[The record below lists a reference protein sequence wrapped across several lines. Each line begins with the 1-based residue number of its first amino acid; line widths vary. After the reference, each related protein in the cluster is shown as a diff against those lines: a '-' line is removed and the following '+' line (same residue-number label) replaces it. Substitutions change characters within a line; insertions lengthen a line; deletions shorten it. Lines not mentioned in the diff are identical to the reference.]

1 MFFTSLKR
9 TIKSGWHGFFRDGG
23 MITANVFVLLM
34 AISVFTSLFLFKN
47 VSNFIVDS
55 IEDKVDIS
63 VYFEYEVLE
72 DEILDIK
79 KEILVI
85 PEVKAVNYVSKDDAL
100 ENFVER
106 HSDDETLMQ
115 SLEEVGVNPF
125 LASLNIKA
133 FEFGQYEGISSFLE
147 GSIFQTKIEKVDY
160 YEREPVIER
169 VFSLTST
176 FSRIGIILSI
186 VMALVAVLV
195 VFNTIRLAIYNFR
208 EEIRIQR
215 LVGASNWFIRGPFLV
230 QGVIAGLFAGL
241 IGLALF
247 GSLTWLFNSTIN
259 GIFPGLEVFSIF
271 ISNLWMIIL
280 LQLGVGAFLGIISS
294 LLAVRS
300 HLNV

>member
-1 MFFTSLKR
+1 MFFTSLR
-9 TIKSGWHGFFRDGG
+9 RIIKSGWHGFFRDGG

-34 AISVFTSLFLFKN
+34 AISVFSSLFLFN
-47 VSNFIVDS
+47 NISNFIVES

-79 KEILVI
+79 EEISGI
-85 PEVKAVNYVSKDDAL
+85 PEVKAVNYVSKDEAL
-100 ENFVER
+100 ENFIER

-147 GSIFQTKIEKVDY
+147 GSIFQTKIDKVDY
-160 YEREPVIER
+160 YEREPVIKR
-169 VFSLTST
+169 VFSLTTT
-176 FSRIGIILSI
+176 FSRIGIILSV

-195 VFNTIRLAIYNFR
+195 VFNTIRLSIYNFR

-215 LVGASNWFIRGPFLV
+215 LVGASSWFIRGPFLV
-230 QGVIAGLFAGL
+230 QGIMAGILAGL

-247 GSLTWLFNSTIN
+247 GSLTWLFNSTIS

-271 ISNLWMIIL
+271 ISNIWLVIL
-280 LQLGVGAFLGIISS
+280 LQLGIGAFLGTASS

>member
-9 TIKSGWHGFFRDGG
+9 IIKSGWHGFFRDGG

-47 VSNFIVDS
+47 ISNFIVDS

-72 DEILDIK
+72 DEILEIK
-79 KEILVI
+79 EEVSGI
-85 PEVKAVNYVSKDDAL
+85 PEVKEVSYVSKDDAL
-100 ENFVER
+100 ENFIER

-147 GSIFQTKIEKVDY
+147 GSIFQTKIDKIDY
-160 YEREPVIER
+160 YEREPVIKR

-186 VMALVAVLV
+186 IMALVAILV
-195 VFNTIRLAIYNFR
+195 VFNTTRLAIYNFR

-230 QGVIAGLFAGL
+230 QGMVAGIFAGS

-259 GIFPGLEVFSIF
+259 GIFPGLGVFSMF
-271 ISNLWMIIL
+271 ISNIWLIIL
-280 LQLGVGAFLGIISS
+280 LQLGIGAFLGTISS

>member
-1 MFFTSLKR
+1 MFFISLR
-9 TIKSGWHGFFRDGG
+9 RIIKSGWHGFFRDGG

-34 AISVFTSLFLFKN
+34 AISVFSSLFLFKN
-47 VSNFIVDS
+47 ISNFIVDS

-63 VYFEYEVLE
+63 VYFEYEVIE

-79 KEILVI
+79 DEISGI
-85 PEVKAVNYVSKDDAL
+85 PEVKVVTYVSKDEAL
-100 ENFVER
+100 EKFIER

-133 FEFGQYEGISSFLE
+133 FEFGQYEEITSFLE
-147 GSIFQTKIEKVDY
+147 GSIFQTKIKKVDY
-160 YEREPVIER
+160 YERKPIIER

-176 FSRIGIILSI
+176 FSRIGIVLSI
-186 VMALVAVLV
+186 VMALVAILV
-195 VFNTIRLAIYNFR
+195 VFNTIRLSIYNFR

-230 QGVIAGLFAGL
+230 QGLMAGTLAGL

-247 GSLTWLFNSTIN
+247 GSLTWLFNSTVS
-259 GIFPGLEVFSIF
+259 GIFPGLEIFSIF
-271 ISNLWMIIL
+271 ISNIWLVIL
-280 LQLGVGAFLGIISS
+280 LQLGIGAFLGTVSS

>member
-9 TIKSGWHGFFRDGG
+9 AIKSGWHGFFRDGG

-34 AISVFTSLFLFKN
+34 AISVFTSLFLFQN
-47 VSNFIVDS
+47 ISNFIVDS

-79 KEILVI
+79 KEISGI
-85 PEVKAVNYVSKDDAL
+85 PEVKSVNYVSKDNAL

-106 HSDDETLMQ
+106 HSEDETLMQ

-176 FSRIGIILSI
+176 FSRIGIIFSI
-186 VMALVAVLV
+186 IMALVAILV

-208 EEIRIQR
+208 DEIRIQR

-247 GSLTWLFNSTIN
+247 GSLTWLFNSTVN

-271 ISNLWMIIL
+271 ISNLWIIIA
-280 LQLGVGAFLGIISS
+280 LQLGIGALLGTISS

>member
-1 MFFTSLKR
+1 MFFTSFKR
-9 TIKSGWHGFFRDGG
+9 IFKSGWNGFFRDGG
-23 MITANVFVLLM
+23 MIAANVFVLIM

-47 VSNFIVDS
+47 ISNFIVDS

-72 DEILDIK
+72 DEILDV
-79 KEILVI
+79 KEEISGI
-85 PEVKAVNYVSKDDAL
+85 PEVKEVNYVSKDEAL
-100 ENFVER
+100 ENFIER

-133 FEFGQYEGISSFLE
+133 FEFRQYEEISSFLK
-147 GSIFQTKIEKVDY
+147 GSIFQTKIEKIDY

-176 FSRIGIILSI
+176 FSRIGIVLSVIL
-186 VMALVAVLV
+186 ALVAILV

-230 QGVIAGLFAGL
+230 QGVMAGMFAGL
-241 IGLALF
+241 ICLALF
-247 GSLTWLFNSTIN
+247 GLITWLFNSTIQ
-259 GIFPGLEVFSIF
+259 GIFPGLNVFSLF
-271 ISNLWMIIL
+271 ISNIWFIL
-280 LQLGVGAFLGIISS
+280 FLQLGTGVLLG
-294 LLAVRS
+294 
-300 HLNV
+300 

>member
-9 TIKSGWHGFFRDGG
+9 IIKSGWHGFFRDGG

-72 DEILDIK
+72 DEILEIK
-79 KEILVI
+79 EEVSGI
-85 PEVKAVNYVSKDDAL
+85 PEVKEVSYVSKDDAL
-100 ENFVER
+100 ENFIER

-147 GSIFQTKIEKVDY
+147 GSIFQTKIDKIDY
-160 YEREPVIER
+160 YEREPVIKR
-169 VFSLTST
+169 VFSLTTT

-186 VMALVAVLV
+186 IMALVAILV
-195 VFNTIRLAIYNFR
+195 VFNTTRLAIYNFR

-230 QGVIAGLFAGL
+230 QGMVAGIFAGS

-259 GIFPGLEVFSIF
+259 GIFPGLGVFSMF
-271 ISNLWMIIL
+271 VSNIWLIIL
-280 LQLGVGAFLGIISS
+280 LQLGIGAFLGTISS